1 MTSIIILQK
10 KCYMLRFMTREKY
23 IVLDCTLFQKKLQLK
38 QESISIM
45 NVREN
50 EP

>member
-1 MTSIIILQK
+1 
-10 KCYMLRFMTREKY
+10 MLHVTIEKN

-38 QESISIM
+38 QESISII